1 MLYNVS
7 FETKTNINQWKELIL
22 YFSKMADTISIQYWK
37 WEEIKNK
44 LHISNVTSEEI
55 GNVIVL
61 KCYLTSDILHQILS
75 INDGQIE
82 NICFS
87 IFLSRDKE
95 VFFYAEH
102 YGKEYHILGIHQD
115 DVTYIK
121 SIIPNEV
128 LRIKV
133 VE

>member
-1 MLYNVS
+1 MLYDVS
-7 FETKTNINQWKELIL
+7 FETKTSIDQWREIIL
-22 YFSKMADTISIQYWK
+22 YFSKMADTICIQYWK

-44 LHISNVTSEEI
+44 LHISNATSEEI
-55 GNVIVL
+55 GEVIIL
-61 KCYLTSDILHQILS
+61 KCNLTSDILHQILS
-75 INDGQIE
+75 INYGQNE

-87 IFLSRDKE
+87 IGLSRDKE
-95 VFFYAEH
+95 AFFYAEH
-102 YGKEYHILGIHQD
+102 YGKEYHILRIHED

-133 VE
+133 AD